1 MCILCVSSLDQ
12 WVICVSSL
20 RIFFV
25 CPLCVLFGT
34 VCDLYVLF
42 AAFTSTT
49 TQVSDTGR
57 IQEEAELYTAE
68 GRVEVIHQLE
78 TTLAC
83 LHRGWCKIT
92 VLLLLLLFFWF
103 FYQIIQALGVGSAVS
118 PTFFLAISSLRCRH
132 QNINLVTNLHGIGI
146 VRFCPNPG

>member
-1 MCILCVSSLDQ
+1 MCPLVCILCVSSLDQ

-92 VLLLLLLFFWF
+92 MLLLLLSMSLLSPSICPGSWGWLSRLTNSFSCHLFFEVRPPKH
-103 FYQIIQALGVGSAVS
+103 ILGHKF
-118 PTFFLAISSLRCRH
+118 TWDWHC
-132 QNINLVTNLHGIGI
+132 
-146 VRFCPNPG
+146 